1 MKGLSSKGGNA
12 YALKNGYVDAQKENS
27 AEKFIKNWKKLFLK
41 PCTDERKVSFY
52 KWGVKYW
59 KRGQKGGNVK
69 GKTVWDREKMQIKN
83 YENAAKRDWFL
94 KQVKK
99 KS

>member
-1 MKGLSSKGGNA
+1 MKEHKLNDKFNPKDFEEKI
-12 YALKNGYVDAQKENS
+12 YKNW
-27 AEKFIKNWKKLFLK
+27 EKFFLK

-52 KWGVKYW
+52 KWGVKYR
-59 KRGQKGGNVK
+59 KREKK
-69 GKTVWDREKMQIKN
+69 GKKGLRQRKMQIKK
-83 YENAAKRDWFL
+83 YENVAKRGWFL